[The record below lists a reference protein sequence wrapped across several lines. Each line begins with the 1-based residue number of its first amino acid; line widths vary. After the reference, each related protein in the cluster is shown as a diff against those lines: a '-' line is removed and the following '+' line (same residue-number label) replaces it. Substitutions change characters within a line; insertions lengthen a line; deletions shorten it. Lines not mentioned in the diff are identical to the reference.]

1 MTGEK
6 VDPSKA
12 DPSNAI
18 NVTYEELP
26 EERCQEF
33 EAKLKRRNEEMK
45 VRLLSCYG
53 KTRQGV
59 VKKEKFVMPSILST
73 TSPTSPVM

>member
-33 EAKLKRRNEEMK
+33 EAKLK
-45 VRLLSCYG
+45 LLSCYG

-59 VKKEKFVMPSILST
+59 VEKEKFVMPSILST
-73 TSPTSPVM
+73 NSPTSPVM